1 MRRKRSRYRAYY
13 NGWTRECRTVN
24 VLGSTVNKSVQINTA
39 VEVGVTSVQIVLTA
53 AVGLVEP
60 LVWV

>member
-1 MRRKRSRYRAYY
+1 M
-13 NGWTRECRTVN
+13 
-24 VLGSTVNKSVQINTA
+24 LGSTVNKSVQINTA